1 MTSKKIEQSKK
12 EYRSVMANKSVEEKY
27 ETLLKLQKITTAMAK
42 KRGEPAQN
50 PWPSAKPKAR

>member
-1 MTSKKIEQSKK
+1 
-12 EYRSVMANKSVEEKY
+12 MANKSVEEKY